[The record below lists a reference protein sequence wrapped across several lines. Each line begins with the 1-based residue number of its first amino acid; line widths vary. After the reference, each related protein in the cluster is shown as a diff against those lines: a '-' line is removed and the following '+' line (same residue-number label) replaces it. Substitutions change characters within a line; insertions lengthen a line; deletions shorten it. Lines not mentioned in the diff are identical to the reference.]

1 MGTPFLPLM
10 RRTLFVLAAAGLVT
24 ATQQV
29 QADAEVVY
37 LNGNVRSDRGPVAQ
51 GQRVSPGT
59 TVTTGPGA
67 QADLHFS
74 DRQRVLLGENTTFRI
89 AAFNYVPREPQADRA
104 SFELLRGSVRLVSGA
119 VGSRNPG
126 VVALQIP
133 QATLSPRGTD
143 FMVALVDPAYLKVL
157 QGAVAVTNGGGTV
170 VFGENSAARVASGSA
185 VAQPVFVAALPR
197 AASNL
202 FSSLAAAPMR
212 APAAQAAA
220 SSTASAAGSAV
231 SPPAAGIAKAPAT
244 QAAASGASGAVAP
257 ASSAASPSAAS
268 IGKSALWGVWAA
280 LLVGA
285 LASDSVSSH
294 STTSHP

>member
-10 RRTLFVLAAAGLVT
+10 RRTLLVFAAAGLVT

-59 TVTTGPGA
+59 TITTGPGA
-67 QADLHFS
+67 QADLHFF

-143 FMVALVDPAYLKVL
+143 FMGALVNPAYLKVL

-170 VFGENSAARVASGSA
+170 VSG
-185 VAQPVFVAALPR
+185 
-197 AASNL
+197 
-202 FSSLAAAPMR
+202 
-212 APAAQAAA
+212 
-220 SSTASAAGSAV
+220 
-231 SPPAAGIAKAPAT
+231 
-244 QAAASGASGAVAP
+244 
-257 ASSAASPSAAS
+257 AS
-268 IGKSALWGVWAA
+268 IGKSALWGAWAA

-285 LASDSVSSH
+285 LASDSVTSH